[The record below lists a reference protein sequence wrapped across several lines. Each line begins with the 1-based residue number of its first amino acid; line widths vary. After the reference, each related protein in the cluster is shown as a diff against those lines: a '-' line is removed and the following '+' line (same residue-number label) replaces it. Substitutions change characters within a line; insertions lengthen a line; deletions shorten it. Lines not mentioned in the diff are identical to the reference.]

1 MAVSVKFRM
10 TDWSSSHCRRKRF
23 SRRAGLV
30 ERAEADRL
38 SNWFATFRNKLRM
51 EYGQAMALEGFDP
64 DVIANVQQR
73 VATEML
79 EWLEGPS

>member
-1 MAVSVKFRM
+1 M
-10 TDWSSSHCRRKRF
+10 
-23 SRRAGLV
+23 
-30 ERAEADRL
+30 ERAEADKL
-38 SNWFATFRNKLRM
+38 ASWFATFRNKLRM